1 MDNKDSRTEICPDC
15 GAVTGAGEHSCPAA
29 PRADDTATIA
39 IPPGL
44 WDTGLF
50 KPAWN
55 RGGETGTSETPLVEG
70 SLLSRPEDLVTP
82 SSTGA
87 DTDVDGDPEADLGT
101 DVEAEAP
108 TDVETDAEPDAET
121 DADADAELDADT
133 DTDTD
138 AGADA
143 EAADSATVDDTAE
156 RPALADGEATQ
167 YDLAA
172 TQAWPMVAREQTPDQ
187 TAVRTPDGETTVL
200 ALAPA
205 PASALTSATAVV
217 PPVPTQDE
225 PTAYDTDDAP
235 RKRGKGLAIL
245 LSVALV
251 AALIGG
257 GWFWWQG
264 TQDEPVREAFE
275 TSHGAFMNAS
285 TKLVGARSTTDIS
298 AAAEDFVEVTK
309 KLEDTRSTANG
320 RSTNFSSAV
329 RRAVGA
335 QLEVSRAAEQL
346 TTLDEE
352 EFGTWG
358 AARGELKSGLEALSG
373 VEGDIKTAG
382 GSTEDLPGPALVTEA
397 DKVVGAAAVQ
407 SAERRTKELTVDL
420 AAAERIKALRGI
432 GNRAATGATSLSG
445 AVDSLDG
452 TSVDT
457 AGLARHAAVQDA
469 LSKLTRLRPATLNQW
484 EAIRTQVERKA
495 DELADGG
502 TDLKVA
508 LTKADA
514 MVTAATTAW
523 NDWETQT
530 ESARTAKKDDVAA
543 VKAARESIDQ
553 VLTEFTAL
561 DSSLASFLASGPQD
575 DAGTAGATY
584 STLVAAA
591 DARDA
596 LRTQVLGLGTP
607 PEVATEIS
615 ALVTAL
621 GSSAD
626 TVRAAADAAAACTAG
641 CSLAQAPAWTALVA
655 AREAQAAAVTAA
667 VEEWRTASTDAI
679 KEIRKRE
686 LPEKPEI

>member
-15 GAVTGAGEHSCPAA
+15 GAVTGSGEHSCPAA

-70 SLLSRPEDLVTP
+70 SLLSRPEDLLTP

-87 DTDVDGDPEADLGT
+87 DAEVDA

-108 TDVETDAEPDAET
+108 TDLET
-121 DADADAELDADT
+121 DAELDAEL
-133 DTDTD
+133 D
-138 AGADA
+138 AEADSDAEDDAEDDA
-143 EAADSATVDDTAE
+143 EAAYSATIADTAE

-167 YDLAA
+167 YDLDA
-172 TQAWPMVAREQTPDQ
+172 TQAWPMMAAREQTPDQ
-187 TAVRTPDGETTVL
+187 TAVRVPDGETTVL
-200 ALAPA
+200 A
-205 PASALTSATAVV
+205 PASALMSATAVV

-225 PTAYDTDDAP
+225 PTAYDADDAP
-235 RKRGKGLAIL
+235 RKRGKGLAIF

-285 TKLVGARSTTDIS
+285 TKLVGAESTTDIS

-309 KLEDTRSTANG
+309 KLEDTRSTADG
-320 RSTNFSSAV
+320 RNTNLGSAV

-352 EFGTWG
+352 EFGVWG
-358 AARGELKSGLEALSG
+358 AARGDLKSGLEALSG
-373 VEGDIKTAG
+373 VQGDITSAG
-382 GSTEDLPGPALVTEA
+382 GSTEGLPGPGLVEKA
-397 DKVVGAAAVQ
+397 DKVVGDAAAQ

-420 AAAERIKALRGI
+420 AAAERIKVLRGI
-432 GNRAATGATSLSG
+432 GNRAGTGATSLSG
-445 AVDSLDG
+445 AVDSLGG

-484 EAIRTQVERKA
+484 AAIRTQVERKA
-495 DELADGG
+495 DELPDGG

-514 MVTAATTAW
+514 MVTAAATAW

-530 ESARTAKKDDVAA
+530 ESARTAKADDVAA
-543 VKAARESIDQ
+543 VKAARETIDE
-553 VLTEFTAL
+553 VLTEFKAL
-561 DSSLASFLASGPQD
+561 DSSLASFVASGPQD
-575 DAGTAGATY
+575 DAGTAGPTY
-584 STLVAAA
+584 STLLAAA
-591 DARDA
+591 DERDA

-641 CSLAQAPAWTALVA
+641 CSLAETPAWTALA
-655 AREAQAAAVTAA
+655 TTREAQAAAVTAA